1 LILLFAY
8 SAFATLAS
16 MSYVIKK
23 CIQHGYVV
31 YDMHKINKPKIP
43 VLGGIAVWI
52 GVLVSLSLSQLLFL
66 DKMSL
71 GNLFIFYLFLFKTN
85 TMAIKVK
92 EINDDAVLSI
102 KVNKSYY
109 LMVKG
114 LSYYL
119 FTQIKQ
125 ENKEEYLK
133 EIMEG
138 KYEDMDDLQ
147 RSFYTVTLLL
157 AEIEKAAKDANLYTE
172 KEILQP
178 GDEGYV
184 APKQD

>member
-1 LILLFAY
+1 
-8 SAFATLAS
+8 
-16 MSYVIKK
+16 
-23 CIQHGYVV
+23 
-31 YDMHKINKPKIP
+31 
-43 VLGGIAVWI
+43 
-52 GVLVSLSLSQLLFL
+52 
-66 DKMSL
+66 
-71 GNLFIFYLFLFKTN
+71 
-85 TMAIKVK
+85 MAIKVK

-119 FTQIKQ
+119 YTQIKQ

-138 KYEDMDDLQ
+138 KYENMDDLQ

-157 AEIEKAAKDANLYTE
+157 AEIEKAAKDSDLFTE

-184 APKQD
+184 EPKQD

>member
-1 LILLFAY
+1 
-8 SAFATLAS
+8 
-16 MSYVIKK
+16 
-23 CIQHGYVV
+23 
-31 YDMHKINKPKIP
+31 
-43 VLGGIAVWI
+43 
-52 GVLVSLSLSQLLFL
+52 
-66 DKMSL
+66 
-71 GNLFIFYLFLFKTN
+71 
-85 TMAIKVK
+85 MAIKVK

-157 AEIEKAAKDANLYTE
+157 AEIEKAAKDANLYAE